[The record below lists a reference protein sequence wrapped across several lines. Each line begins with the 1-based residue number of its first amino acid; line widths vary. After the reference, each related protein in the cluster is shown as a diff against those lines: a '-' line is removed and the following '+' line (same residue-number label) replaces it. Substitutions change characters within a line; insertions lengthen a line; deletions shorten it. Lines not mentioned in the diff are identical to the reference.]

1 MKGIEKKRIKDLI
14 DHDVESKSKATKLR
28 KGLQAGL
35 AATVITAAYLGGVA
49 VLVWPAVD
57 AAKLA

>member
-1 MKGIEKKRIKDLI
+1 KDLI
-14 DHDVESKSKATKLR
+14 DHDAEKKSRAAKLR

>member
-1 MKGIEKKRIKDLI
+1 MKATKEKRVKDLI
-14 DHDVESKSKATKLR
+14 DQGADREARKAKIW
-28 KGLQAGL
+28 KGLQAGV